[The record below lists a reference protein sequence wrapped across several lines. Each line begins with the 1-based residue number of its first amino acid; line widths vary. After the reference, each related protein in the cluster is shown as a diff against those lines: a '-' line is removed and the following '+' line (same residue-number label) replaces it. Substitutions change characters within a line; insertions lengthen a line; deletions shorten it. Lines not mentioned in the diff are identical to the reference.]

1 MNGLIEHPYL
11 SKIILTVIPII
22 FKIIFKDVT
31 DLKGAIKF
39 INKAVVYVL
48 PLVAIIWLNADA
60 SVPASK
66 FTNTIITFNMLVLLH
81 NFIQDKIIE
90 NYKIVTQSSKVGKK
104 KVKEINQINEV
115 QAEKMKGI
123 VANQNYLLDEVSKI
137 NDRFIRHLENL
148 K

>member
-1 MNGLIEHPYL
+1 MNQLIENPYL
-11 SKIILTVIPII
+11 SKIILTAIPIV
-22 FKIIFKDVT
+22 FKVIFKDVT

-39 INKAVVYVL
+39 INKTVVYVL

-60 SVPASK
+60 NVPVSK
-66 FTNTIITFNMLVLLH
+66 LTNTIITFNMLVLLH
-81 NFIQDKIIE
+81 NFIQDKIME

-104 KVKEINQINEV
+104 KVKEINQINQV

-123 VANQNYLLDEVSKI
+123 VTNQNYLLNEVSKI
-137 NDRFIRHLENL
+137 NDRFIQHLENS

>member
-1 MNGLIEHPYL
+1 MNGLIENPYL

-39 INKAVVYVL
+39 INKAVVYVM

-60 SVPASK
+60 GVPASK

-104 KVKEINQINEV
+104 KVKEINHINEV
-115 QAEKMKGI
+115 QAEKMKSI
-123 VANQNYLLDEVSKI
+123 VANQNYLLNEVSKI
-137 NDRFIRHLENL
+137 NDRFIQHLENL